1 MPESTRSRECS
12 HAKESEAL
20 FVPSKR
26 ICIPIERAEYKRIL
40 GDKVAFRQYLDDQI
54 AQRPELF
61 PTAIQYGYQLH
72 DTLPPSKKLVD
83 FRLRRIK
90 VTTPEGQTEVFSVT
104 PSFVMPSMT
113 GYTDEVEKALFFRRF
128 GVPFWGLTHV
138 FGHDDMYWERMEL
151 RLGHNS
157 LVGTTVKSAEHL
169 PADLLAD
176 EKHTR
181 LNGEEVYVATTI
193 GRDCVLGASV
203 ASQADADQLQE
214 AYGHFKTEAQN
225 LRADYQQHTVNTDG
239 WKGTQAAWQELFPT
253 ITVILCFLHGFLK
266 IRDCWKRMK
275 EHFPAI
281 CTRVWEVYRAANQ
294 ELFMN
299 KVSELKDWA
308 VQTLNPG
315 AGLDAILKLCE
326 RAPVYALA
334 YAHPSGYRTSN
345 MLDRHMD
352 CMDRC
357 FYSAKYFHGHLMTAE
372 YAVRGWALL
381 HNFLPYCPRT
391 PRALKYQ
398 SPAHQLNGFVYH
410 NNWLQNLLV
419 SASMGGYRQ

>member
-1 MPESTRSRECS
+1 M
-12 HAKESEAL
+12 

-90 VTTPEGQTEVFSVT
+90 VTTPEGQTEVFSVA

-113 GYTDEVEKALFFRRF
+113 GYTDEVEKALFLRRF

-193 GRDCVLGASV
+193 GRDCVLV
-203 ASQADADQLQE
+203 
-214 AYGHFKTEAQN
+214 H
-225 LRADYQQHTVNTDG
+225 H
-239 WKGTQAAWQELFPT
+239 
-253 ITVILCFLHGFLK
+253 
-266 IRDCWKRMK
+266 
-275 EHFPAI
+275 
-281 CTRVWEVYRAANQ
+281 
-294 ELFMN
+294 
-299 KVSELKDWA
+299 
-308 VQTLNPG
+308 
-315 AGLDAILKLCE
+315 
-326 RAPVYALA
+326 
-334 YAHPSGYRTSN
+334 
-345 MLDRHMD
+345 
-352 CMDRC
+352 
-357 FYSAKYFHGHLMTAE
+357 
-372 YAVRGWALL
+372 
-381 HNFLPYCPRT
+381 
-391 PRALKYQ
+391 
-398 SPAHQLNGFVYH
+398 
-410 NNWLQNLLV
+410 
-419 SASMGGYRQ
+419 